1 MTTDAMLE
9 HAANY
14 LLNHCFVLGS
24 VEDQRA
30 DYLYIQDH
38 LDQVRAV
45 FAPLGYRVVL
55 YPAPLQAAALVNEHE
70 GSQARL
76 LKYESI
82 LLLVLRLLYLQ
93 KRESLDTAAEQVLV
107 TVEEVQAEL
116 QKMNLPRRLD
126 PPALEKLLRTLRRY
140 NLARP
145 IGRPSGCPAGSRS
158 TPRYCW
164 PCRMPPWPKP
174 LPRWSAPAPSLG
186 CMSGRTRPRREKNDR
201 AETSTPDQLAQL

>member
-1 MTTDAMLE
+1 MAEPNKMLE
-9 HAANY
+9 ETANY
-14 LLNHCFVLGS
+14 LLNHCFLLGG

-30 DYLYIQDH
+30 KYLYVQDH
-38 LDQVRAV
+38 LPEVRAV
-45 FAPLGYRVVL
+45 LL

-93 KRESLDTAAEQVLV
+93 KRESLSASADQVLV

-126 PPALEKLLRTLRRY
+126 QPTLERLLRTLRRY

-145 IGRPSGCPAGSRS
+145 LGRLSGLDSRIEVFP
-158 TPRYCW
+158 TVLLA
-164 PCRMPPWPKP
+164 
-174 LPRWSAPAPSLG
+174 LPDADLADAAAESS
-186 CMSGRTRPRREKNDR
+186 RTRSELALYERPDGDGA
-201 AETSTPDQLAQL
+201 AEVEE

>member
-1 MTTDAMLE
+1 MAEPNKMLE
-9 HAANY
+9 ETANY
-14 LLNHCFVLGS
+14 LLNHCFVLGG
-24 VEDQRA
+24 VEEQRA
-30 DYLYIQDH
+30 KYLYVQYH
-38 LDQVRAV
+38 LPEVRAV
-45 FAPLGYRVVL
+45 FAPLGYAVTL

-93 KRESLDTAAEQVLV
+93 KRESLSASADQVLV

-126 PPALEKLLRTLRRY
+126 QPTLEKLLRTLRRY

-145 IGRPSGCPAGSRS
+145 VGRLSGLDSRIEVFP
-158 TPRYCW
+158 TVLLA
-164 PCRMPPWPKP
+164 
-174 LPRWSAPAPSLG
+174 LPDPDLADAAAEVTRTHSELSLYE
-186 CMSGRTRPRREKNDR
+186 RPEDGT
-201 AETSTPDQLAQL
+201 AAVEVEE

>member
-1 MTTDAMLE
+1 MTETNKMLE
-9 HAANY
+9 ECANY
-14 LLNHCFVLGS
+14 LLNHCFVLGG

-30 DYLYIQDH
+30 KYLYVQDH
-38 LDQVRAV
+38 LSEVRAV
-45 FAPLGYRVVL
+45 FAPLGYAVVL

-93 KRESLDTAAEQVLV
+93 KRESLSASADQVLV

-116 QKMNLPRRLD
+116 QKMNLPRRL
-126 PPALEKLLRTLRRY
+126 ERLLRTLRRY

-145 IGRPSGCPAGSRS
+145 VGRLSGLDSRIEVFP
-158 TPRYCW
+158 TVLLA
-164 PCRMPPWPKP
+164 
-174 LPRWSAPAPSLG
+174 LPDADLADAAAEA
-186 CMSGRTRPRREKNDR
+186 GRTRSELSLYERPEDG
-201 AETSTPDQLAQL
+201 AAAVEVEE

>member
-1 MTTDAMLE
+1 MAEPNKMLE
-9 HAANY
+9 ETANY
-14 LLNHCFVLGS
+14 LYV
-24 VEDQRA
+24 
-30 DYLYIQDH
+30 QDH
-38 LDQVRAV
+38 LPEVRAV
-45 FAPLGYRVVL
+45 FAPLGYAVLL

-93 KRESLDTAAEQVLV
+93 KRESLSASADQVLV

-126 PPALEKLLRTLRRY
+126 QPTLERLLRTLRRY

-145 IGRPSGCPAGSRS
+145 VGRLSGLDSCVEVFPTVLLA
-158 TPRYCW
+158 
-164 PCRMPPWPKP
+164 
-174 LPRWSAPAPSLG
+174 LPDADLADAAAESS
-186 CMSGRTRPRREKNDR
+186 RTRSELALYERPDGEGT
-201 AETSTPDQLAQL
+201 AEVEE